1 VSDDG
6 LQHYQLARNVE
17 VAVIDGERKFGNGWM
32 LPAGPLREPRNR
44 LASVNAVVVN
54 GAGVADMLSN
64 APRFFPMAL
73 QGGSFRNLLNLE
85 HWVGA
90 EHFFGRTVH
99 AIAGIGNPA
108 RFFSHLQ
115 RLGLNFTAHAFP
127 DHHPYSSVDLTPF
140 QQGELVMTEKDAVK
154 CRRFATEH
162 WWALV
167 VDAELDQDFGE
178 LLLRGIER
186 RT

>member
-1 VSDDG
+1 
-6 LQHYQLARNVE
+6 VE

-85 HWVGA
+85 HWRGTL
-90 EHFFGRTVH
+90 FGRPCSHRNT
-99 AIAGIGNPA
+99 NPA

-115 RLGLNFTAHAFP
+115 RLA
-127 DHHPYSSVDLTPF
+127 
-140 QQGELVMTEKDAVK
+140 
-154 CRRFATEH
+154 
-162 WWALV
+162 
-167 VDAELDQDFGE
+167 
-178 LLLRGIER
+178 
-186 RT
+186 